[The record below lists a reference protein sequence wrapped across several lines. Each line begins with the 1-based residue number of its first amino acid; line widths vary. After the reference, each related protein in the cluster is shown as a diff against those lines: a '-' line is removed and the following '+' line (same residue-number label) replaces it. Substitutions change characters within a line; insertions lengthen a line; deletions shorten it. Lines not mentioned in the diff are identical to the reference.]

1 MRGGQAV
8 QGYRP
13 EPVALAQPQYTEL
26 GLADAHRIRQHGL
39 EHGLKLAGRAGD
51 DAQHLR
57 GGGLLVE
64 RLAQLVEQ
72 ARVLDRYHRLIGE
85 APHQLKLILLKGS
98 HLAAIDN
105 HHTDRLSFSRE
116 RREYLRSYR
125 QVAQCSGDFAAL
137 IRERGAAVLKGDLSI
152 VEEAAHRWVRRFERG
167 IGQRLPKPDRG
178 GTCRTDEAKD
188 VSLETPEIDVGG
200 IEHPGSGLGDRVEG
214 PPAVLGSTG
223 DDAKDIGRREILD
236 QLDLL
241 LAERPH
247 LLAECPQVAKQC
259 VVLEQRNAQ
268 RGSRPADVG
277 RYQIEWIA
285 FEVASLRTQIRRLHG
300 LLGAGQRNDVGAAI
314 RLMQPFRVE
323 K

>member
-1 MRGGQAV
+1 MRDSPASFT
-8 QGYRP
+8 
-13 EPVALAQPQYTEL
+13 A
-26 GLADAHRIRQHGL
+26 
-39 EHGLKLAGRAGD
+39 
-51 DAQHLR
+51 
-57 GGGLLVE
+57 
-64 RLAQLVEQ
+64 
-72 ARVLDRYHRLIGE
+72 
-85 APHQLKLILLKGS
+85 
-98 HLAAIDN
+98 
-105 HHTDRLSFSRE
+105 FSRE

-152 VEEAAHRWVRRFERG
+152 VEEAAHRRVRRFERG
-167 IGQRLPKPDRG
+167 IGQRLPKPDPG

-214 PPAVLGSTG
+214 PPAVLGSTS
-223 DDAKDIGRREILD
+223 DDAKDIGRRGLAIQAFSQLVEQPRVIDGDDGLLGEILD

-323 K
+323 KLRAC